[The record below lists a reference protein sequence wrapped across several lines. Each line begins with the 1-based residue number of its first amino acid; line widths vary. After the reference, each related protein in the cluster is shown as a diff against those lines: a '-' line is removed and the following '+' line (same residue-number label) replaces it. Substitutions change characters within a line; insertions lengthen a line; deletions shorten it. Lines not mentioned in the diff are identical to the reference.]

1 MKKIYHYENLSGA
14 GLVTGR
20 AVRLILDS
28 DGSEVDCVEI
38 GATGKYLAELTD
50 FGIYSVFDVTS
61 GSPGV
66 DLDQK
71 IDFFS
76 SQTIAQQITFPGD
89 ASLFLDGDEAF
100 RAVEMEDISG
110 LSSAISDKE
119 PVIAAAGN
127 AKHAWFGN
135 KAFRA
140 IAMDDLPSEIEAET
154 VVASAYCEFE
164 GLPGPVQIGTLEL
177 RIVEIRKS
185 KAYGVILKTGGNTNN
200 FSSASTYAR
209 RVKATVSVVSGSI
222 MARFL
227 DAIVANSGIGIAA
240 ILNLNMSTGSQKMTM
255 NLFSLSRDGSTLYVN
270 SGNWEIN
277 DMYGALTFT
286 GMIING

>member
-89 ASLFLDGDEAF
+89 ASLFLDGDEEF
-100 RAVEMEDISG
+100 RPVVISDIDG
-110 LSSAISDKE
+110 LSDAISDKE
-119 PVIAAAGN
+119 PAISASGN
-127 AKHAWFGN
+127 AKYAWFGN

-154 VVASAYCEFE
+154 IVSSAYCEFD

-185 KAYGVILKTGGNTNN
+185 KAYGITLKTGGNLNN
-200 FSSASTYAR
+200 FSSGSTYAR
-209 RVKATVSVVSGSI
+209 RIKANLSVVSGGI
-222 MARFL
+222 MSRFL
-227 DAIVANSGIGIAA
+227 DTIIANSGIGLAA
-240 ILNLNMSTGSQKMTM
+240 ILNLNLSTGATKTTM

-270 SGNWEIN
+270 FGNWEVN
-277 DMYGALTFT
+277 DMYGAVTCT
-286 GMIING
+286 GAIING